1 MLPKLFVKQDT
12 KEQLI
17 KALEHVLNVKCHTVY
32 INVKCHTVYILNSQG
47 IETVRYQFTVPLA
60 TTP

>member
-1 MLPKLFVKQDT
+1 MLPKVIVQQDT

-17 KALEHVLNVKCHTVY
+17 EALEHVLNVKCQ
-32 INVKCHTVYILNSQG
+32 TVYILNSQG

-60 TTP
+60 NKDWFVV

>member
-32 INVKCHTVYILNSQG
+32 ILNSQG

>member
-1 MLPKLFVKQDT
+1 MLPKVIVQQDT

-17 KALEHVLNVKCHTVY
+17 EALEHVLNVKCQ
-32 INVKCHTVYILNSQG
+32 TVYILNSQS

-60 TTP
+60 NKD